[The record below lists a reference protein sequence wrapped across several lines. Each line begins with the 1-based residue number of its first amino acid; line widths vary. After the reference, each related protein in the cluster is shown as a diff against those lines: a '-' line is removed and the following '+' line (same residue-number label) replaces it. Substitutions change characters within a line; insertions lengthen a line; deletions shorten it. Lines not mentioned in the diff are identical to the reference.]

1 MEAVGVKTPLGWTI
15 VGHVSETA
23 NACSISTCI
32 YTFHTTFTLE
42 MSADELMRKMWHE
55 DVVGI
60 TNENTPLTAEEVL
73 AAGKVAESR
82 YYAEGRY
89 EVAIPWKD
97 DEPPLHCN
105 RTTAEDRLYSL
116 EKHLQRRPDIA
127 KKYCQVM
134 EANKAK
140 GYVRKMEPGEI
151 DNTPLVQLMIVSTS
165 FSGSKRRKTDY
176 QSENSVRL
184 SSQIR
189 RSKP

>member
-1 MEAVGVKTPLGWTI
+1 M
-15 VGHVSETA
+15 
-23 NACSISTCI
+23 
-32 YTFHTTFTLE
+32 
-42 MSADELMRKMWHE
+42 
-55 DVVGI
+55 
-60 TNENTPLTAEEVL
+60 
-73 AAGKVAESR
+73 AESR

-97 DEPPLHCN
+97 DEPSLHCN

-116 EKHLQRRPDIA
+116 EKHVQRRPDIPE
-127 KKYCQVM
+127 KYCQVM

-140 GYVRKMEPGEI
+140 GYDRKMEPGEI
-151 DNTPLVQLMIVSTS
+151 DDSPFVQLMIVSTS
-165 FSGSKRRKTDY
+165 VSCSKRRKTDY